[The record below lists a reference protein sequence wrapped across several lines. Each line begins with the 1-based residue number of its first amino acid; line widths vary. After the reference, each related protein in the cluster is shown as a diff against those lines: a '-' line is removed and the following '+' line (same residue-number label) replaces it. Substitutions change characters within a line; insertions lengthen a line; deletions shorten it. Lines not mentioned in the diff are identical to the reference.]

1 MGRTNIDL
9 DDELVASAMR
19 LYRVR
24 TKREAVDLALRQ
36 LVGDPLTVTEAL
48 ALEGSGWDADLSVI
62 RGAEGPWS

>member
-1 MGRTNIDL
+1 
-9 DDELVASAMR
+9 MR